1 MGIGTMNKGSNLI
14 LLIGSSLFIFMLA
27 SLVMMSQALQ
37 NSELFDRYYSV
48 LLILNAS
55 GLIILIILILLNLKR
70 LIRQFKNKIVGSR
83 MTLRMVMLFSLLSVT
98 PVLIVYYFS
107 LDFLHR
113 GIDSWFDL
121 RVEQALDDSLELSRL
136 ALDVRMRE
144 LLTTTEKIAE
154 ELNQTSDAELPFD
167 VDQIRERSSAY
178 ELTLLTR
185 KGVVIASSSSDTK
198 SLVPDTPGKTILLQ
212 LLQGNSYI
220 GLDIIKNTDLLIRAV
235 ANLPTIDI
243 DKEARIV
250 QVLFPISERMNQL
263 AESVQSSFIEYKE
276 LSYLREQL
284 KVSFIII
291 LTLVLLFS
299 MFSAVWA
306 AFYSAR
312 KLAEP
317 VKNLA
322 EGTKA
327 IAEGDYSTRLPV
339 PGNDELGFLVSSF
352 NDMTDKISQARD
364 SVKQSQQETEA
375 QRNFLETVLSRLSSG
390 VIVFNK
396 DGNLEKSNISANQ
409 ILHVDVGTLEQKDM
423 ATLIKELPYLTD
435 FFECISSNIEEQL
448 DEWREQI
455 TLSSKTGNLILMI
468 NGATLVGT
476 DGLTSGYVIVFDEIT
491 ALIRGQRDAAWSEMA
506 RRLAHEIKNPLTPI
520 QLAAERLRHKYLS
533 SMNAADADMLD
544 RMTNT
549 IIQQVDTMKEMVNS
563 FSDYARSPEFN
574 PEEIRLEHLIQEGRD
589 LFSNMDNENEIEVDI
604 DPELPLIIGDEKK
617 LRQVFNNLLTNAI
630 DANAMGEEN
639 HLIISAKGI
648 NIDNHHM
655 VEIRVKDNGPGIDA
669 QVVNKLFEPYIT
681 TKQKGTGLGL
691 AIVKK
696 IIDEHSGT
704 VWLENNNDNNGACA
718 VVRLP
723 ALNQSIQTTKTQI
736 V

>member
-1 MGIGTMNKGSNLI
+1 MNKGSNLI
-14 LLIGSSLFIFMLA
+14 LIIGSSLFVFMLA

-37 NSELFDRYYSV
+37 NSDLFDRYYSV

-55 GLIILIILILLNLKR
+55 GLITLIILILLNLKR

-83 MTLRMVMLFSLLSVT
+83 MTVRMVMIFSLLSVT

-144 LLTTTEKIAE
+144 LLNTTEKIAE
-154 ELNQTSDAELPFD
+154 ELNEKSDAELPFD
-167 VDQIRERSSAY
+167 VDQIRERISAY
-178 ELTLLTR
+178 ELTLLSK
-185 KGVVIASSSSDTK
+185 KGAVIVSSSSDIN

-212 LLQGNSYI
+212 LSQGNSYI
-220 GLDIIKNTDLLIRAV
+220 GLDAIKNKNLLIRVV
-235 ANLPTIDI
+235 ANLPAIDI
-243 DKEARIV
+243 EKEARIV
-250 QVLFPISERMNQL
+250 QALFPISERMNQL

-291 LTLVLLFS
+291 LTLVLLFTI
-299 MFSAVWA
+299 FSAVWA

-312 KLAEP
+312 KLSEP

-364 SVKQSQQETEA
+364 SVKQSQQETES
-375 QRNFLETVLSRLSSG
+375 QRNFLETILSRLSSG

-396 DGNLEKSNISANQ
+396 DGRLEKSNISAKQ
-409 ILHVDVGTLEQKDM
+409 ILQIDVEALEQKNI
-423 ATLIKELPYLTD
+423 ATLIEDFPYLTN

-455 TLSSKTGNLILMI
+455 TLTNKTGNLILMI
-468 NGATLVGT
+468 NGATLLGS
-476 DGLTSGYVIVFDEIT
+476 DGLASGYVIVFDEIT

-574 PEEIRLEHLIQEGRD
+574 PEEIKLEHLIQEGRD
-589 LFSNMDNENEIEVDI
+589 LFSTMDNENEIEVDI
-604 DPELPLIIGDEKK
+604 EANLPLIVGDEKK
-617 LRQVFNNLLTNAI
+617 LRQVFNNILTNAI

-648 NIDNHHM
+648 NIDSKHM
-655 VEIRVKDNGPGIDA
+655 VEIRVKDNGPGIDT

-704 VWLENNNDNNGACA
+704 VWLENNNDQNGACA

>member
-1 MGIGTMNKGSNLI
+1 MNKGSNII
-14 LLIGSSLFIFMLA
+14 LLIGSSLFVFMLA

-37 NSELFDRYYSV
+37 NSELFDRYYSI

-55 GLIILIILILLNLKR
+55 GLITLIILILLNLKR
-70 LIRQFKNKIVGSR
+70 LIRQFKNKIVGSK
-83 MTLRMVMLFSLLSVT
+83 MTLRMVLLFSLLSVT

-144 LLTTTEKIAE
+144 LLNTTEKIAE
-154 ELNQTSDAELPFD
+154 ELNETNDAELPFD
-167 VDQIRERSSAY
+167 IDQIRERISAY
-178 ELTLLTR
+178 ELTLLTK

-198 SLVPDTPGKTILLQ
+198 SLVPDAPGKTILLQ

-220 GLDIIKNTDLLIRAV
+220 GLDVIKNTNLLIRVV

-250 QVLFPISERMNQL
+250 QALFPISERMNQL
-263 AESVQSSFIEYKE
+263 AENVQSSFIEYKE

-312 KLAEP
+312 KLSEP

-364 SVKQSQQETEA
+364 SVKQSQQETES
-375 QRNFLETVLSRLSSG
+375 QRNFLETILSRLSSG

-396 DGNLEKSNISANQ
+396 DGHIEKSNISANQ
-409 ILHVDVGTLEQKDM
+409 ILNTDIEEFEQKDM
-423 ATLIKELPYLTD
+423 DTLTKELPYLAD
-435 FFECISSNIEEQL
+435 FFECISSNIEEAH

-533 SMNAADADMLD
+533 SMNATDAEMMD

-574 PEEIRLEHLIQEGRD
+574 PEEIKLEHLIQEGRD
-589 LFSNMDNENEIEVDI
+589 LFSNTENNNEIEVDI
-604 DPELPLIIGDEKK
+604 EPNLPMIMGDEKK

-630 DANAMGEEN
+630 DANAMGKEN

-648 NIDNHHM
+648 SFDNNHM
-655 VEIRVKDNGPGIDA
+655 VEIRVKDNGPGLDT

-681 TKQKGTGLGL
+681 TKLKGTGLGL

-723 ALNQSIQTTKTQI
+723 ALNQPSQTTKTQI